1 MTDTPP
7 RHKRSGLF
15 APIGLFLI
23 ALMGWSV
30 WWFVLAGQVRERLDQ
45 RIETLRSAGWD
56 VAHSG
61 ASVAGWPF
69 RVRIGAR
76 DVRVA
81 APSGHAL
88 AAPALAAEANAW
100 NPDRWVLVA
109 GDGLVLTRPGKGEVA
124 VDGRVIRASVSGL
137 TQRWPNVAVELADA
151 RFTAQA
157 GAEVF
162 PLARAGRIEAYMRPR
177 LAPAGTPGVETSVDV
192 LFRLIEA
199 EGRPGGPVEGIARN
213 GKLTLQIETVVE
225 DADRL
230 RGADAAG
237 VFSAWTR
244 AGGRFTNV
252 RGEVSAGDSRAT
264 LASDVL
270 SAGPDG
276 RLEGTVSLQA
286 RRPMAA
292 VAGLAGSRD
301 GAVDRA
307 GAAGA
312 AAAAGAME
320 GGAAEGGEDVDIAIV
335 FRDGRTF
342 LGPFALAPA
351 PRLF

>member
-1 MTDTPP
+1 MTDAAPP

-15 APIGLFLI
+15 APIGLFLM
-23 ALMGWSV
+23 ALVAWSV

-45 RIETLRSAGWD
+45 RIEALRASGWD
-56 VAHSG
+56 VAYSG
-61 ASVAGWPF
+61 MTTSGWPF
-69 RVRIGAR
+69 RVRVGAEN
-76 DVRVA
+76 VRVT

-88 AAPALAAEANAW
+88 AAPDLAAEANAW

-109 GDGLVLTRPGKGEVA
+109 GDGLVLTRAGKGEVA
-124 VDGRVIRASVSGL
+124 IGGRVIRASVSGL
-137 TQRWPNVAVELADA
+137 TQRWPNVAVELADV
-151 RFTAQA
+151 RFTAHRD
-157 GAEVF
+157 AEVF
-162 PLARAGRIEAYMRPR
+162 PISQAERIEAYLRPH
-177 LAPAGTPGVETSVDV
+177 LAPAGTPGVESSVDV
-192 LFRLIEA
+192 LFRLIDA
-199 EGRPGGPVEGIARN
+199 EGRPGGPVEGMARN
-213 GKLTLQIETVVE
+213 GKLTLQIETVIE

-230 RGADAAG
+230 QGADAAG

-252 RGEVSAGDSRAT
+252 RGEVSAGESRAT

-270 SAGPDG
+270 SARPDG
-276 RLEGTVSLQA
+276 RLEGTLSLNAQ
-286 RRPMAA
+286 RPMAA
-292 VAGLAGSRD
+292 IAGLAGSRD

-312 AAAAGAME
+312 AAASAV
-320 GGAAEGGEDVDIAIV
+320 EGGEDVDIAIV

-351 PRLF
+351 PKLF